1 MKKVVVIG
9 ALGMAGHIM
18 VAHLGGSGEYEV
30 LGIAR
35 SPGEFIDEILDVTD
49 FPRLESYLEK
59 IKPEYVI
66 NCVGALVSH
75 ATENISSAILLN
87 SYLPHFL
94 SQTGNKLHY
103 KLIHISTDCVF
114 SGKDGQYTETSFRDG
129 DNNYARTKV
138 LGEVIND
145 KDLTIRTSIIGPELK
160 LNGTGLFDFFLKQ
173 EGKVLGYTKSLWS
186 GVTTLELAK
195 AVEWAIESDISG
207 LYHVTNGKPINKY
220 DLLMLFKK
228 YTKRNIQIE
237 AVSGRATDKSLLD
250 TRKKRGDKIPDYDV
264 MVHDMVSFMKGNS
277 ELYAHYKLGD

>member
-129 DNNYARTKV
+129 DNNYARTM
-138 LGEVIND
+138 
-145 KDLTIRTSIIGPELK
+145 
-160 LNGTGLFDFFLKQ
+160 
-173 EGKVLGYTKSLWS
+173 
-186 GVTTLELAK
+186 ELAK